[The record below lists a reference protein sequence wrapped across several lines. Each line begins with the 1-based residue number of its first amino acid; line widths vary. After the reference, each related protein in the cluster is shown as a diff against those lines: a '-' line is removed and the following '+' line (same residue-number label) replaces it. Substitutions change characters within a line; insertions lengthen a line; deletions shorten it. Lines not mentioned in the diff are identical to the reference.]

1 MTKVRRQSRVV
12 LRKGRVLGALAAAVL
27 AVFAVT
33 MAAFREEQVFDGPF
47 RVVDGDTLVDGDRRL
62 RLLGIDA
69 PELSQTCSGEGAE
82 PADWPCGRR
91 ARRAL
96 FQLMAQD
103 TLAPDTLA
111 QGALTE
117 SALVESARECR
128 GASVDRYGRFLVV
141 CQRGNDSVNA
151 AMVRAGMAV
160 ATENGRYADEQAL
173 AQKARAGL
181 WRGSFETPRRWRQ
194 RQGLQR
200 DEEDAEQFWQRVTG
214 FLQALWR

>member
-1 MTKVRRQSRVV
+1 VTKVRRQSRVV
-12 LRKGRVLGALAAAVL
+12 LRKGRVLGVLIAAVL
-27 AVFAVT
+27 AVFAMT
-33 MAAFREEQVFDGPF
+33 MAAFRGEQVFDGPF

-103 TLAPDTLA
+103 TLA
-111 QGALTE
+111 QGTLTE

-160 ATENGRYADEQAL
+160 ATENGRYAGEEAL

-194 RQGLQR
+194 RHGLQH